1 MLLIFWHDL
10 LLNRTNSK
18 DIPLQQIKFL
28 KDLMNGFKVY
38 KTIKKPKNEPNHKA
52 EDLYL
57 ILLGSQNKTVNDI
70 FLNKPTDK
78 YNEKIYLQAKILFD
92 LRENFFKKLVNKG
105 IIKSNSDQSGI
116 EYKES
121 IAERIKL
128 RKQ

>member
-1 MLLIFWHDL
+1 M
-10 LLNRTNSK
+10 
-18 DIPLQQIKFL
+18 
-28 KDLMNGFKVY
+28 
-38 KTIKKPKNEPNHKA
+38 
-52 EDLYL
+52 
-57 ILLGSQNKTVNDI
+57 LGSQNKTVNDI

-92 LRENFFKKLVNKG
+92 LREKFFKKLVNKG

>member
-10 LLNRTNSK
+10 LLNRINSK

-92 LRENFFKKLVNKG
+92 LREKILKKLVNKG
-105 IIKSNSDQSGI
+105 IIKSDSG
-116 EYKES
+116 S
-121 IAERIKL
+121 IRHRI
-128 RKQ
+128 